1 MNLQLRT
8 NAILEKMNTSFID
21 LTGEVYTQSPLTGT
35 PNKFIHGL
43 KVIQRETD
51 NLHCLFTT
59 TIQIFNAVSSYPRT
73 VTASATQ

>member
-8 NAILEKMNTSFID
+8 NAILEKMNKSFID

-43 KVIQRETD
+43 KVIQRETE
-51 NLHCLFTT
+51 
-59 TIQIFNAVSSYPRT
+59 IFIVYSLLLYKFS
-73 VTASATQ
+73 TQFQAIHEQ

>member
-8 NAILEKMNTSFID
+8 NAILEKMNKSFID

-43 KVIQRETD
+43 KVIQRETE
-51 NLHCLFTT
+51 NLRLFTT
-59 TIQIFNAVSSYPRT
+59 TIQIFNAVSRYPRT